1 MNITILTNRDL
12 ASCFALNRLIPGLAE
27 HQVTVFLSSRVGSK
41 PLALPLQHLKF
52 VEQDLLNGL
61 IAPLLDS
68 GALGRARVGQALFSF
83 EQLAE
88 RVIGGV
94 STLNAINDAAGYERY
109 AESKPDLV
117 LSVRYGVILRD
128 PAISLPKHGVLNLH
142 SGLLPDYKG
151 VMATFWALLN
161 KESEIGTTLHFIE
174 DSSIDTGSI
183 VTTTRRPVQPDR
195 SYFWHVLSLYELGCA
210 RILDA
215 VEVLDRGLALER
227 HAQPDSGNYFSFP
240 DQSALTR
247 FAEQGGRLFEPDE
260 VLSVMRQFIGAD
272 GVAE

>member
-12 ASCFALNRLIPGLAE
+12 ASCFALNRLIPGLTE

-41 PLALPLQHLKF
+41 TLAVPLQHLKF

-61 IAPLLDS
+61 IAPLLDPDTS
-68 GALGRARVGQALFSF
+68 GPLREGQTLLSF
-83 EQLAE
+83 EQLGA
-88 RVIGGV
+88 RITGGV
-94 STLNAINDAAGYERY
+94 STLNAINETAGLKRY
-109 AESKPDLV
+109 AESEPDLV

-161 KESEIGTTLHFIE
+161 KEPEIGTTLHFIE

-183 VTTTRRPVQPDR
+183 VTTTRLPVQPDR
-195 SYFWHVLSLYELGCA
+195 SYLWHVLSLYESGCA
-210 RILDA
+210 RMLEA

-240 DQSALTR
+240 DDAALKK
-247 FAEQGGRLFEPDE
+247 FAKQGGRLFEPDE
-260 VLSVMRQFIGAD
+260 VLNVLRQFIAS
-272 GVAE
+272 AE

>member
-1 MNITILTNRDL
+1 MTSDTPCWLIDSGRTQQNALNVQRKLFQMNITILTNRDL

-41 PLALPLQHLKF
+41 PLAVPLQHLKF

-61 IAPLLDS
+61 IAPLLDPDTS
-68 GALGRARVGQALFSF
+68 GPVREGQTLFSF
-83 EQLAE
+83 EQLG
-88 RVIGGV
+88 RGYGGV
-94 STLNAINDAAGYERY
+94 STLNAINETAGLKRY
-109 AESKPDLV
+109 AESEPDLV

-183 VTTTRRPVQPDR
+183 VTTTRFLFSPIAPIYGMFCRFMSQAVR
-195 SYFWHVLSLYELGCA
+195 GCL
-210 RILDA
+210 R
-215 VEVLDRGLALER
+215 R
-227 HAQPDSGNYFSFP
+227 
-240 DQSALTR
+240 
-247 FAEQGGRLFEPDE
+247 
-260 VLSVMRQFIGAD
+260 
-272 GVAE
+272 

>member
-41 PLALPLQHLKF
+41 PLAVPLQHLKF

-61 IAPLLDS
+61 IAPLLDPDTS
-68 GALGRARVGQALFSF
+68 GPAREGQTLFSF
-83 EQLAE
+83 EQLGSL
-88 RVIGGV
+88 ITGGV
-94 STLNAINDAAGYERY
+94 STLNAINETAGLERY
-109 AESKPDLV
+109 AESEPDLV

-151 VMATFWALLN
+151 VMATFWAMLN

-183 VTTTRRPVQPDR
+183 VTTTRFPVQPDR
-195 SYFWHVLSLYELGCA
+195 SYLWHVLSLYEPGCA
-210 RILDA
+210 RMLEA

-227 HAQPDSGNYFSFP
+227 HAQPDRGNYFSFP
-240 DQSALTR
+240 DEVALTR
-247 FAEQGGRLFEPDE
+247 FAKQGGRLFEPDE
-260 VLSVMRQFIGAD
+260 VLNVMRQFIAA
-272 GVAE
+272 AE

>member
-1 MNITILTNRDL
+1 M
-12 ASCFALNRLIPGLAE
+12 
-27 HQVTVFLSSRVGSK
+27 TVFLSSRVGSK
-41 PLALPLQHLKF
+41 PLAVPLQLLKF

-68 GALGRARVGQALFSF
+68 GASGLGREGQALFSF

-94 STLNAINDAAGYERY
+94 STLNAINDAAGHERY
-109 AESKPDLV
+109 AESKPDVV

-183 VTTTRRPVQPDR
+183 VTTTRHPVQPGR
-195 SYFWHVLSLYELGCA
+195 S
-210 RILDA
+210 
-215 VEVLDRGLALER
+215 
-227 HAQPDSGNYFSFP
+227 
-240 DQSALTR
+240 
-247 FAEQGGRLFEPDE
+247 
-260 VLSVMRQFIGAD
+260 
-272 GVAE
+272 

>member
-12 ASCFALNRLIPGLAE
+12 ASCFALNRLISGLAE

-41 PLALPLQHLKF
+41 PLAVPLQHLKF

-68 GALGRARVGQALFSF
+68 GALGRARDGQALFSF

-94 STLNAINDAAGYERY
+94 STLNAINDAAGHERY

-183 VTTTRRPVQPDR
+183 VTTTRLPVQPDR

-240 DQSALTR
+240 DQSALTL